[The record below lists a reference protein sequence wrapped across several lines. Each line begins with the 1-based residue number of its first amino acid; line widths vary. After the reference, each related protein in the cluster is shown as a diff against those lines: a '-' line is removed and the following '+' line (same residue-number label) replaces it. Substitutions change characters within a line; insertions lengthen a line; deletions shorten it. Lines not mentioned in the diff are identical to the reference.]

1 MPTMGAKLKC
11 YDDRLEQ
18 LTKQNEEFSALIE
31 RLMFTIRKGKVLYD
45 NRLSEM
51 KERHEGQLRDVT
63 NRWLNDKLELQAY
76 NSELEEKLIYLGDK
90 NRDLVKSM
98 KRMENG
104 GLKIFKDL
112 ETRNCELK
120 VGSKY
125 NC

>member
-120 VGSKY
+120 VSSKY